1 MAGER
6 VSARDARARRVEWI
20 VAAVAG
26 GVVVALIAHLVH
38 AALVLE
44 DAPVALRVEVGPAE
58 GGVIPWRVT
67 NAGGRSASSVALV
80 LRQGDGPDRRLV
92 LDYVPAG
99 SAVTGGLPAGPETGP
114 EAGPVTG
121 AIEGWVDP

>member
-58 GGVIPWRVT
+58 GGV
-67 NAGGRSASSVALV
+67 RSAASSVSAEAEAEAEAEV
-80 LRQGDGPDRRLV
+80 SV
-92 LDYVPAG
+92 SVSVSAASSATKAVP
-99 SAVTGGLPAGPETGP
+99 
-114 EAGPVTG
+114 
-121 AIEGWVDP
+121 